1 MRTEIKSNC
10 VLKLP
15 GQIKIPV
22 RPHLSQFSIFHLPCI
37 RIRVFRASEFPVFSL
52 TAISPMAACRWH
64 VKDIL
69 KQIFAQCLWYLGLCF
84 FFFYRI
90 CPIGSTHSQGHWNR
104 YVCCAFWADL
114 GRRGVCVMRCVRRP
128 EKPADYAADKQ
139 CAEGW
144 AADEQWACD

>member
-37 RIRVFRASEFPVFSL
+37 RIRVFRASELPEFSL
-52 TAISPMAACRWH
+52 TALFPDGRLSLTCERYFKANICAVFVVPWI
-64 VKDIL
+64 V
-69 KQIFAQCLWYLGLCF
+69 F
-84 FFFYRI
+84 FYFYRI
-90 CPIGSTHSQGHWNR
+90 CPIGSNHSQGDWNR
-104 YVCCAFWADL
+104 YVWCAFWADL

-128 EKPADYAADKQ
+128 GKPADYAADKQ